1 MPEKSRRDTAR
12 KGRAK
17 TEGDMPRHGN
27 RSIIVAVSMMKV
39 IASFGR
45 PASLS
50 EIAAAAGMTPTR
62 AHRYLMGLVRTELI
76 EQNALT
82 SRYDLGAQII
92 ELGVSA
98 LGRVDAIRLG
108 TEALVSLTER
118 VRIASLLCTWGT
130 HGPTVLRW
138 EQADLTSS
146 VRIREGRNLSLLH
159 SASGQIFFAY
169 LPASVTQSML
179 AAELRKESKSTQQ
192 RRFTRDSA
200 DSLKEEI
207 RAKGLAIAVGEEVST
222 FAAMAAPV
230 FDVSGRLVLALTLI
244 GTVNG
249 LDTDPNGPAA
259 RALLETAAKL
269 SHRLGHL
276 RGD

>member
-1 MPEKSRRDTAR
+1 MAERSKRDTGR

-159 SASGQIFFAY
+159 SASGQIFLAY
-169 LPASVTQSML
+169 LPASVTQPML
-179 AAELRKESKSTQQ
+179 SGELRKESKTTRQ
-192 RRFTRDSA
+192 RSFTRDSA
-200 DSLKEEI
+200 ESLKEEI
-207 RAKGLAIAVGEEVST
+207 RARGLAIAVGEEVST

-249 LDTDPNGPAA
+249 VDTDPDGPAA

-276 RGD
+276 RAD

>member
-1 MPEKSRRDTAR
+1 
-12 KGRAK
+12 
-17 TEGDMPRHGN
+17 MPRHGN